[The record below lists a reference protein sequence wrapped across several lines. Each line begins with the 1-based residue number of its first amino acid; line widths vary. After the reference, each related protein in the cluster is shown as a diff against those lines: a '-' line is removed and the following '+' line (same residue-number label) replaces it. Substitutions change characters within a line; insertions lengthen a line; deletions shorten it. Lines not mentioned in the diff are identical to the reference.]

1 MTTETMT
8 IHEALSELKML
19 DKRITAKIH
28 GIKYCVANRHI
39 NTRIDGKT
47 IDEYKQNVQ
56 SEYQAVTDLIR
67 RRAAIRNALSRSNAY
82 TTITVCGKEYTLAEA
97 IEFKNSGLNLQRQML
112 DEMGYA
118 FNTATAAV
126 QRENDALE
134 DRADKYV
141 KDLFGSK
148 EKSNSEDIKNTRDAY
163 VSANKFDFIDPLDIS
178 GEIERLSSLVDQF
191 EHEIDSKIS
200 VSNALTT
207 ITISY

>member
-1 MTTETMT
+1 MGKINLLGGYYVEAEPNCYVLHKPDEHRVDKNGKPIKPESIGFYSSLTSAIYGFRKIYGRAIIEEYEGEMSLDKAVTETMT

-19 DKRITAKIH
+19 DKRISAKIH

-97 IEFKNSGLNLQRQML
+97 IEF
-112 DEMGYA
+112 
-118 FNTATAAV
+118 
-126 QRENDALE
+126 
-134 DRADKYV
+134 
-141 KDLFGSK
+141 
-148 EKSNSEDIKNTRDAY
+148 
-163 VSANKFDFIDPLDIS
+163 
-178 GEIERLSSLVDQF
+178 
-191 EHEIDSKIS
+191 
-200 VSNALTT
+200 
-207 ITISY
+207 

>member
-28 GIKYCVANRHI
+28 DIKYCVANRHI

-97 IEFKNSGLNLQRQML
+97 IEFKNSGLDLQRQML
-112 DEMGYA
+112 NEMGYA

-163 VSANKFDFIDPLDIS
+163 VAANKFDLIDPLDIN
-178 GEIERLSSLVDQF
+178 GEIERLSLFVDQF